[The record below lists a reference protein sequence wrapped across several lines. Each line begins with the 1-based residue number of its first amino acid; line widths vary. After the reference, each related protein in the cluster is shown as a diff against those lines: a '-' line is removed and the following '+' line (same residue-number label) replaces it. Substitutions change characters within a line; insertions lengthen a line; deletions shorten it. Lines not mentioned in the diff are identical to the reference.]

1 MTLSTATTVEIAPA
15 GTWAID
21 GVHSSIGFEIAYLGG
36 TFRGRFT
43 DVDAKLD
50 TTGKPTLTGSARVES
65 VQVQDENL
73 TAHLLGPDFFDAER
87 HPELS
92 FTSSSLELDGKKLS
106 LEGELTIKGITKPVA
121 LQGTIGEPVTDP
133 YGRERLSIELE
144 TTIDRT
150 DFDVN
155 WNVPLPS
162 GEPALSNDVRLIS
175 QLFLTK
181 ES

>member
-21 GVHSSIGFEIAYLGG
+21 PVHSSIGFEIAYLGG

-43 DVDAKLD
+43 DVAAKLD
-50 TTGKPTLTGSARVES
+50 TTGEPSLTGSARVES
-65 VQVQDENL
+65 IQVQDENL
-73 TAHLLGPDFFDAER
+73 TTHLLAPDFFDAER

-92 FTSSSLELDGKKLS
+92 FASSSLTREGNKLT
-106 LEGELTIKGITKPVA
+106 LEGELTMKGVTKPVA
-121 LQGTIGEPVTDP
+121 LHGTISEPVVD
-133 YGRERLSIELE
+133 YAERERVSIDLE

-150 DFDVN
+150 DFGIN
-155 WNVPLPS
+155 WNAPIPS

-175 QLFLTK
+175 QLFFTK